1 MLARLSKLAETH
13 DDFKLYFDFNHIVDE
28 LSYHGVRKK
37 QLAPL
42 VFSLA
47 HALFKYACCAVIV
60 VNVPLTNVYS
70 AMFRHKIFMKLAR
83 KHPPIVEHMS
93 KVSVLEQFNR

>member
-47 HALFKYACCAVIV
+47 HALFKYVDVCVCGVCMFL
-60 VNVPLTNVYS
+60 NVCLT
-70 AMFRHKIFMKLAR
+70 
-83 KHPPIVEHMS
+83 
-93 KVSVLEQFNR
+93 